1 MIVVKRGLDGIGQY
15 LDRLIGRE
23 IFLVFFVQPTCNR
36 HGIGYTARME
46 LDTYDDYDRY
56 DNSVDDLT
64 DEEAIEELM
73 SEGYTE
79 EEARRMMGEYDA
91 DDYTEQDD
99 DIPEMDDFIDEEDFD

>member
-1 MIVVKRGLDGIGQY
+1 
-15 LDRLIGRE
+15 
-23 IFLVFFVQPTCNR
+23 
-36 HGIGYTARME
+36 ME
-46 LDTYDDYDRY
+46 LDNYDDYDRY

-91 DDYTEQDD
+91 DDYTDHDD

>member
-1 MIVVKRGLDGIGQY
+1 
-15 LDRLIGRE
+15 
-23 IFLVFFVQPTCNR
+23 
-36 HGIGYTARME
+36 ME
-46 LDTYDDYDRY
+46 LDNYDDYDRY